1 MYWRLGGGEGEFNV
15 GDLSPESQRPIMDH
29 RLYLEEEGW
38 EMNVWDEI
46 RGGERRE
53 ERVDVRG
60 GR

>member
-1 MYWRLGGGEGEFNV
+1 M
-15 GDLSPESQRPIMDH
+15 GDLSPESQRPIIDH
-29 RLYLEEEGW
+29 RLYLEKEGW